1 MRVNARLDEAHTRKL
16 DEICRRTGHSRTA
29 VLLAAIDHYH
39 AQQTQEHRQAASI
52 LKQNAFIG
60 CGEADPDLARH
71 YKRELTGSL
80 TQKVR

>member
-29 VLLAAIDHYH
+29 VLRAAIDHYY
-39 AQQTQEHRQAASI
+39 AQQTQEPRQPAAI

-60 CGEADPDLARH
+60 CGEADSELARN
-71 YKRELTGSL
+71 YKRELTESL
-80 TQKVR
+80 TEKVR